1 MRCDVIAEGVVS
13 AAKNID
19 IKVPLIVRLA
29 GTNEEKGKEIL
40 DNSGLDII
48 SANNLGDAAKKA
60 VQSVK
65 EQ

>member
-1 MRCDVIAEGVVS
+1 MS
-13 AAKNID
+13 KNYWSKKEIND
-19 IKVPLIVRLA
+19 IHVPLIVRLA

-40 DNSGLDII
+40 INSGLDII

>member
-1 MRCDVIAEGVVS
+1 L
-13 AAKNID
+13 N
-19 IKVPLIVRLA
+19 
-29 GTNEEKGKEIL
+29 
-40 DNSGLDII
+40 NSGLDII

>member
-1 MRCDVIAEGVVS
+1 MRCDVIAEGVVA

-29 GTNEEKGKEIL
+29 GNNEEKGKEIL
-40 DNSGLDII
+40 NNSGLDII